1 MINANIVPRLLQ
13 LLIEEI
19 ENEQLLYE
27 IGKWWTLHNA
37 QNSNLFQIQI
47 QTLNSK
53 LLHTKGALLCTL
65 SKGTALHV
73 RYMIDF
79 NAIQILIKKITHP
92 NTSRPIIEIC
102 LRTLR
107 SLFQSEY
114 APINTIYETHFAGVP
129 FIAYLLNMIAKSND
143 KSNDKSR
150 LHNYSN
156 ISTDNWFIQECI
168 LNILASSCRTAIQ
181 QNILCQYSCISTI
194 SDLLL
199 CDSVRVSKAGLN
211 LLAQLCHGNKQ
222 VSKIAVDTRSKSL
235 VTNYEVELLELLYN
249 LLDKTETQLYAA
261 RCYTNLFRSD
271 VLKLENRRHE
281 EFVHKSLKVL
291 IRLCKKENHPLDRI
305 EAAEILSYL
314 IEQDGNL
321 QKLSAICDH
330 LIASLSDYLTFN
342 LDNLDRD
349 LSNMYLLKEYKK
361 EEVESRMKE
370 AALKCFSSLAAQDE
384 DVRKKIIETES
395 LMLITLNCLSDE
407 NPKVKLAALRCLH
420 SLSRSVRQLQT
431 AFTDHLIW
439 VPLRGVLLSTT
450 DDNILSVVSSTLCN
464 LLLEFS
470 PSKPHFLDERVVETL
485 CALTKKEEDGLRLNG
500 IWALMNL
507 TYQAEQRLNLQVLA
521 CLGTDQIFNL
531 LKDKNLNVVL
541 KTLGLLRNVLSIDT
555 QIDTVMNTYGNHIME
570 ITMMCLNDELAVEC
584 KEQEVREEAL
594 CILANI
600 AHGDESKEFI
610 MSNEELLRKLHSF
623 ISSEKP
629 EIVKL
634 QIATVLCIN
643 NLIWTPGKD
652 SNERKLKL
660 KQLGFAKSLKS
671 LLNTGNSE
679 LFDKA
684 KSALTHFNSKDSS

>member
-1 MINANIVPRLLQ
+1 
-13 LLIEEI
+13 
-19 ENEQLLYE
+19 
-27 IGKWWTLHNA
+27 
-37 QNSNLFQIQI
+37 
-47 QTLNSK
+47 
-53 LLHTKGALLCTL
+53 
-65 SKGTALHV
+65 
-73 RYMIDF
+73 MIDF

-143 KSNDKSR
+143 KSNER

-156 ISTDNWFIQECI
+156 ISTDNWHIQECI
-168 LNILASSCRTAIQ
+168 LNILASSCRTPVQ

-235 VTNYEVELLELLYN
+235 VTNYEVELLEVLYSN
-249 LLDKTETQLYAA
+249 LLDKNETQLHAA
-261 RCYTNLFRSD
+261 RCYVHLFRSD
-271 VLKLENRRHE
+271 VLNLENKRHE
-281 EFVHKSLKVL
+281 EYVHKSLKVL

-321 QKLSAICDH
+321 QKLAAMCDH

-349 LSNMYLLKEYKK
+349 LNNMYLLREYKK

-370 AALKCFSSLAAQDE
+370 AALKCFSSLAATDE
-384 DVRKKIIETES
+384 EVRKKIIDTES

-431 AFTDHLIW
+431 AFQDHLVW

-450 DDNILSVVSSTLCN
+450 DDSILSVVSSTLCN

-485 CALTKKEEDGLRLNG
+485 CALTKKDEDGLRLNG
-500 IWALMNL
+500 IWALMNM
-507 TYQAEQRLNLQVLA
+507 TFQAEQRVSLQILN
-521 CLGTDQIFNL
+521 CLGTDQIFHL

-541 KTLGLLRNVLSIDT
+541 KTLGLLRNVLSVDT
-555 QIDTVMNTYGNHIME
+555 QIDAIMKTYGNQIME
-570 ITMMCLNDELAVEC
+570 ITMMCLNDELPVEC
-584 KEQEVREEAL
+584 KEHEVREEAL

-600 AHGDESKEFI
+600 AHGEESKEFI
-610 MSNEELLRKLHSF
+610 MSNEELLRKLHTF

-643 NLIWTPGKD
+643 NLIWSKD
-652 SNERKLKL
+652 SAERKQKL
-660 KQLGFAKSLKS
+660 KQLGFLKALKS
-671 LLNTGNSE
+671 LLNTASNE

-684 KSALTHFNSKDSS
+684 KSAITHFNSKES

>member
-1 MINANIVPRLLQ
+1 
-13 LLIEEI
+13 
-19 ENEQLLYE
+19 
-27 IGKWWTLHNA
+27 
-37 QNSNLFQIQI
+37 
-47 QTLNSK
+47 
-53 LLHTKGALLCTL
+53 
-65 SKGTALHV
+65 
-73 RYMIDF
+73 MIDF

-143 KSNDKSR
+143 KSNEHSR

-156 ISTDNWFIQECI
+156 ISTDNWLIQVSI
-168 LNILASSCRTAIQ
+168 LDILASSCRTPVQ

-235 VTNYEVELLELLYN
+235 VTNYEVELLEVLYN
-249 LLDKTETQLYAA
+249 LLDKNETQLHAA

-271 VLKLENRRHE
+271 MLKLENKRHE

-321 QKLSAICDH
+321 QKLAAICDH

-349 LSNMYLLKEYKK
+349 LSNISLKEHKK
-361 EEVESRMKE
+361 EEVEGRMKE

-384 DVRKKIIETES
+384 EVRKKIIDTES

-431 AFTDHLIW
+431 AFQDHLVW

-450 DDNILSVVSSTLCN
+450 DDSILSVVSSTLCN

-500 IWALMNL
+500 IWALMNM
-507 TYQAEQRLNLQVLA
+507 TFQAEQRVNLQILS
-521 CLGTDQIFNL
+521 CLGTDQIFHL

-541 KTLGLLRNVLSIDT
+541 KTLGLLRNVLSMDT
-555 QIDTVMNTYGNHIME
+555 QIDAIMKIYGKVIME
-570 ITMMCLNDELAVEC
+570 ITMMCLNDELLVEC
-584 KEQEVREEAL
+584 KEHEVREEAL

-600 AHGDESKEFI
+600 AHGEESKEFI
-610 MSNEELLRKLHSF
+610 MSNEELLRKLHTFLSA
-623 ISSEKP
+623 SEKP

-634 QIATVLCIN
+634 QVATVLCIN
-643 NLIWTPGKD
+643 NLIWSGKD

-660 KQLGFAKSLKS
+660 KQLGFVRSLKS
-671 LLNTGNSE
+671 LLNTTNSE

-684 KSALTHFNSKDSS
+684 KSALTHFNSKES